1 MPRVVVLG
9 SNRYYEEKTK
19 TLFLMFQR
27 LSLTVFSF
35 LSVALASFAALAN
48 DNIDAVIEKVRTPS
62 YDCPNQSLLPELEDT
77 LALES
82 LTSQQRFA
90 LTVAKGQFLICRG
103 KYEEAETMLL
113 KAIMQSNID
122 ESSYA
127 FASAIYQIGFSY
139 DARENPARCKYYQQ
153 AQELSSPE
161 RHSDIFTSSSLGLIN
176 YCSETTSPEIR
187 LGKMFGVLKRYSN
200 DGSPG
205 ELAHIHNA
213 IGLLYGDL
221 EQHAL
226 AAEQYL
232 KAHEM
237 GLLVYEGSN
246 KVSILISAIVSL
258 LSSGQTER
266 AYQSILELGV
276 LNSEIDTPLTNF
288 LYQYAL
294 SIYYRKTENYN
305 RLTYTLPDLEKAS
318 SNISSSFGELLVNW
332 HKAEICLHDNDLTC
346 IKQYISGIEALNDD
360 AIPPVFRSNLDYLS
374 FNVSMYIALQDL
386 AKAKEAHEIYSKEV
400 TKRREVTQDSAL
412 IIGAA
417 NLYTRIYDLESA
429 IEQAEQQRKNT
440 LYTAIIIFLLV
451 SGITGY
457 VFRRKHLARKAI
469 DPVTLLLNANSAI
482 ARINKLDAPKKGRA
496 IAIAIFDIS
505 NLREI
510 TRKMG
515 STKGD
520 LVLRQIAQ
528 TLQNVTRG
536 NDILGRFGTEQFI
549 LCLHNIEERS
559 ARQFFDRVQNALDN
573 TFENDA
579 TSDHIV
585 VESQMSVFIAN
596 EKITGLNNIL
606 DDIAMS
612 IDMGNRSG
620 NN

>member
-1 MPRVVVLG
+1 MTRRLYLTLLSFFSVL
-9 SNRYYEEKTK
+9 
-19 TLFLMFQR
+19 F
-27 LSLTVFSF
+27 
-35 LSVALASFAALAN
+35 ASSATLAN
-48 DNIDAVIEKVRTPS
+48 TDVDAVIEKVRSPS
-62 YDCPNQSLLPELEDT
+62 YDCPSQSLLPELEQT
-77 LALES
+77 LTLES

-103 KYEEAETMLL
+103 KYEEAEKMLL

-153 AQELSSPE
+153 AQDLSSPK

-176 YCSETTSPEIR
+176 YCSESTSPEVR
-187 LGKMFGVLKRYSN
+187 LGKMFGVLKRYSDN
-200 DGSPG
+200 GSPG

-237 GLLVYEGSN
+237 GLLVYKGSN
-246 KVSILISAIVSL
+246 KVSIIISAIVSL
-258 LSSGQTER
+258 LSSGQTDK
-266 AYQSILELGV
+266 AYQSILELGA
-276 LNSEIDTPLTNF
+276 LNSEINTPLSNF

-294 SIYYRKTENYN
+294 SIYYRKTQDYN
-305 RLTYTLPDLEKAS
+305 NLAYTLSDLEEATA
-318 SNISSSFGELLVNW
+318 NISSSFGQMLVDW
-332 HKAEICLHDNDLTC
+332 HKAELCLHNNNLTC
-346 IKQYISGIEALNDD
+346 IKQYLADIGALDKN
-360 AIPPVFRSNLDYLS
+360 AIPRIFETNLDYLS
-374 FNVSMYIALQDL
+374 FNVSIFLALGDIER
-386 AKAKEAHEIYSKEV
+386 AKEAHGIYSKEV
-400 TKRREVTQDSAL
+400 IKRREVTQDTAM
-412 IIGAA
+412 IVGAA
-417 NLYTRIYDLESA
+417 NLYTRIYDLEST
-429 IEQAEQQRKNT
+429 IEKAEEKRRNT
-440 LYTAIIIFLLV
+440 LYTAIAVFLLLV
-451 SGITGY
+451 VIAGY
-457 VFRRKHLARKAI
+457 VLRKKHLARKAI
-469 DPVTLLLNANSAI
+469 DPVTLLLNADSAI

-510 TRKMG
+510 TRKIG

-528 TLQNVTRG
+528 TFQNVTRG
-536 NDILGRFGTEQFI
+536 NDIVGRFGTDQFI

-559 ARQFFDRVQNALDN
+559 ARQFFDRVQSALEN
-573 TFENDA
+573 TFE
-579 TSDHIV
+579 SDNSDNNIV
-585 VESQMSVFIAN
+585 VKSQMSVFIAN
-596 EKITGLNNIL
+596 EKITGLNDIL

-612 IDMGNRSG
+612 IDMSSHIETD
-620 NN
+620 

>member
-1 MPRVVVLG
+1 MVR
-9 SNRYYEEKTK
+9 
-19 TLFLMFQR
+19 R
-27 LSLTVFSF
+27 LYLTVLSF
-35 LSVALASFAALAN
+35 CSVLLASFATSAN
-48 DNIDAVIEKVRTPS
+48 TDVDAVIEKVRSPS
-62 YDCPNQSLLPELEDT
+62 YDCPSQSLLPELEQALT
-77 LALES
+77 LES

-103 KYEEAETMLL
+103 KYEEAENMLL
-113 KAIMQSNID
+113 KAIMQNNID
-122 ESSYA
+122 EGSYA
-127 FASAIYQIGFSY
+127 FASAIYQIGFTY
-139 DARENPARCKYYQQ
+139 DARENPARCEYYQQ
-153 AQELSSPE
+153 AQDLSSPE

-176 YCSETTSPEIR
+176 YCSESTSPEVR
-187 LGKMFGVLKRYSN
+187 LGKMFGVLKRYSDN
-200 DGSPG
+200 GSPG
-205 ELAHIHNA
+205 ELAHIHNS
-213 IGLLYGDL
+213 IGLLYGEL

-237 GLLVYEGSN
+237 GLLVYKGSN
-246 KVSILISAIVSL
+246 KVSIIISAIVSL
-258 LSSGQTER
+258 LSSGQIDR
-266 AYQSILELGV
+266 AYESILELGV
-276 LNSEIDTPLTNF
+276 LNNEIKTPLSEF

-294 SIYYRKTENYN
+294 SIYYRKTQDYN
-305 RLTYTLPDLEKAS
+305 SLAYSLPDLEKATA
-318 SNISSSFGELLVNW
+318 NISSSLGKMLVDW
-332 HKAEICLHDNDLTC
+332 HKAEICLHNNDLNC
-346 IKQYISGIEALNDD
+346 IEQYLTSIDALDKN
-360 AIPPVFRSNLDYLS
+360 AIPRVFKSNLDYLS
-374 FNVSMYIALQDL
+374 FNVSMYLALADIAR
-386 AKAKEAHEIYSKEV
+386 AKEAHSTYSKAV
-400 TKRREVTQDSAL
+400 TKRREVTQDTAL
-412 IIGAA
+412 IVGAA

-429 IEQAEQQRKNT
+429 IEQAEEQRKST
-440 LYTAIIIFLLV
+440 LYTAIAVFLLLV
-451 SGITGY
+451 TITGY
-457 VFRRKHLARKAI
+457 VLHKKHLARKAI

-482 ARINKLDAPKKGRA
+482 ARINKLDAPKRGRA

-596 EKITGLNNIL
+596 EKITGLNDIL

-612 IDMGNRSG
+612 IDLGNRSG

>member
-1 MPRVVVLG
+1 MAQ
-9 SNRYYEEKTK
+9 K
-19 TLFLMFQR
+19 LFL
-27 LSLTVFSF
+27 TVISF
-35 LSVALASFAALAN
+35 AGFLLASFTSLAN
-48 DNIDAVIEKVRTPS
+48 EGVDAVIEKVRSPS
-62 YDCPNQSLLPELEDT
+62 YDCPSQSLLPELEDA

-82 LTSQQRFA
+82 ISKQQHFA

-103 KYEEAETMLL
+103 KYEEAESLLL
-113 KAIMQSNID
+113 KAIMQNDID
-122 ESSYA
+122 RGSYA

-153 AQELSSPE
+153 AQALSSPE
-161 RHSDIFTSSSLGLIN
+161 RHSDIYTSSSLGLIN
-176 YCSETTSPEIR
+176 YCSDSTEPGIR
-187 LGKMFGVLKRYSN
+187 LGKMFGVLKRYSDN
-200 DGSPG
+200 GSPG

-213 IGLLYGDL
+213 IGLLYGSL

-237 GLLVYEGSN
+237 GLQVYKGSN
-246 KVSILISAIVSL
+246 KVSIIISAIVSL
-258 LSSGQTER
+258 ISSGQTER
-266 AYQSILELGV
+266 AYQSILELGT

-294 SIYYRKTENYN
+294 SIYHRKTKDYSS
-305 RLTYTLPDLEKAS
+305 LAYTLPDLEKATA
-318 SNISSSFGELLVNW
+318 NISSSLGEMLVAW
-332 HKAEICLHDNDLTC
+332 HKAELCLHENDLNC
-346 IKQYISGIEALNDD
+346 IEEYLAEVESTNTA
-360 AIPPVFRSNLDYLS
+360 AIPRVFQSNLDYLS
-374 FNVSMYIALQDL
+374 FNVAMYMALDNMER
-386 AKAKEAHEIYSKEV
+386 AKAALELYSKEV
-400 TKRREVTQDSAL
+400 TKRRELTQDSAL

-429 IEQAEQQRKNT
+429 IEQAEQRRKNT
-440 LYTAIIIFLLV
+440 LYTAVIIFLLIG
-451 SGITGY
+451 SITGY
-457 VFRRKHLARKAI
+457 VLRRKHLARKAI
-469 DPVTLLLNANSAI
+469 DPVTQLLNANSAI

-505 NLREI
+505 NLRDI

-515 STKGD
+515 STQSDK
-520 LVLRQIAQ
+520 VLRQIAQ

-573 TFENDA
+573 TFENEA
-579 TSDHIV
+579 STDHIV

-596 EKITGLNNIL
+596 EKITGLNGIL

-612 IDMGNRSG
+612 IDMGNRTD
-620 NN
+620 NR

>member
-1 MPRVVVLG
+1 
-9 SNRYYEEKTK
+9 
-19 TLFLMFQR
+19 
-27 LSLTVFSF
+27 
-35 LSVALASFAALAN
+35 
-48 DNIDAVIEKVRTPS
+48 
-62 YDCPNQSLLPELEDT
+62 
-77 LALES
+77 
-82 LTSQQRFA
+82 
-90 LTVAKGQFLICRG
+90 
-103 KYEEAETMLL
+103 
-113 KAIMQSNID
+113 
-122 ESSYA
+122 
-127 FASAIYQIGFSY
+127 
-139 DARENPARCKYYQQ
+139 
-153 AQELSSPE
+153 
-161 RHSDIFTSSSLGLIN
+161 
-176 YCSETTSPEIR
+176 
-187 LGKMFGVLKRYSN
+187 
-200 DGSPG
+200 
-205 ELAHIHNA
+205 
-213 IGLLYGDL
+213 
-221 EQHAL
+221 
-226 AAEQYL
+226 
-232 KAHEM
+232 
-237 GLLVYEGSN
+237 
-246 KVSILISAIVSL
+246 
-258 LSSGQTER
+258 
-266 AYQSILELGV
+266 
-276 LNSEIDTPLTNF
+276 
-288 LYQYAL
+288 
-294 SIYYRKTENYN
+294 
-305 RLTYTLPDLEKAS
+305 
-318 SNISSSFGELLVNW
+318 
-332 HKAEICLHDNDLTC
+332 
-346 IKQYISGIEALNDD
+346 
-360 AIPPVFRSNLDYLS
+360 
-374 FNVSMYIALQDL
+374 MYIALQDL
-386 AKAKEAHEIYSKEV
+386 AKAKEAHDIYSKEV

-457 VFRRKHLARKAI
+457 VLRRKHLARKAI
-469 DPVTLLLNANSAI
+469 DPVTLLLNANS
-482 ARINKLDAPKKGRA
+482 A

-559 ARQFFDRVQNALDN
+559 ARQFFDRVQSALDN

-596 EKITGLNNIL
+596 EKITGLNDIL

>member
-1 MPRVVVLG
+1 
-9 SNRYYEEKTK
+9 
-19 TLFLMFQR
+19 MFHR
-27 LSLTVFSF
+27 LPLTVFSL
-35 LSVALASFAALAN
+35 LSLVLVPFAALAN
-48 DNIDAVIEKVRTPS
+48 NAIDAVIEKVRTPS
-62 YDCPNQSLLPELEDT
+62 YDCPSQALLPELENA

-82 LTSQQRFA
+82 ITSQQRFA
-90 LTVAKGQFLICRG
+90 LTAAKSQFLICRG
-103 KYEEAETMLL
+103 KYEEAENMLL
-113 KAIMQSNID
+113 KAIMQSDID

-153 AQELSSPE
+153 AQDLSSPE
-161 RHSDIFTSSSLGLIN
+161 RHSDIFTSASLGLIS
-176 YCSETTSPEIR
+176 YCSESTSPEIR
-187 LGKMFGVLKRYSN
+187 LGKMFGVLKRYSDN
-200 DGSPG
+200 GSPG
-205 ELAHIHNA
+205 ELAHIHNS

-237 GLLVYEGSN
+237 GLQVYEGSN
-246 KVSILISAIVSL
+246 KVSIIISAIVSL
-258 LSSGQTER
+258 LSSGQIDR
-266 AYQSILELGV
+266 AYQNILELGA
-276 LNSEIDTPLTNF
+276 LNNEIDTPLTNF

-294 SIYYRKTENYN
+294 SIYYRKTQDYN
-305 RLTYTLPDLEKAS
+305 SLAYSLPNLEEATA
-318 SNISSSFGELLVNW
+318 NISSSLGKLLVDW
-332 HKAEICLHDNDLTC
+332 HKAEICLHENDLNC
-346 IKQYISGIEALNDD
+346 IKQYLANVQSMSDD
-360 AIPPVFRSNLDYLS
+360 TIPRVFKSNLDYLS
-374 FNVSMYIALQDL
+374 FNVSMYIALEDL
-386 AKAKEAHEIYSKEV
+386 ENAQIAHNTYSKEV
-400 TKRREVTQDSAL
+400 TKRREQTQDSSL

-429 IEQAEQQRKNT
+429 IEQAEVRRQNT
-440 LYTAIIIFLLV
+440 LYTAIIIFVLL
-451 SGITGY
+451 SSITGY
-457 VFRRKHLARKAI
+457 VLRRKHLARKAI

-520 LVLRQIAQ
+520 VVLRQIAQ

-573 TFENDA
+573 TFENNVNN
-579 TSDHIV
+579 DHIV

-596 EKITGLNNIL
+596 EKITGLNDIL

-612 IDMGNRSG
+612 IDMGNRA
-620 NN
+620 NEK